1 MVKQVAAPVVSRTE
15 LMPGAYLFWLWAPQI
30 AKVAQPGQFVMV
42 RCGDSHQPLLRRP
55 LSIHRIADGERI
67 ALLFSVVG
75 QGTSLLSQYREGDKL
90 DLLGPL
96 GNGFSLYPGCGRL
109 LLVAGGI
116 GIAPLVFLADK
127 ALDQGRAVVL
137 LAGSATASLLYPRS
151 LLPSAVDLVTATE
164 DGSGGRKGMA
174 TDFLAEFVNWAD
186 QVFACGPLSMY
197 QSMSARGFPRP
208 KSVQVCLETAMAC
221 GLGAC
226 YGCTTKTKR
235 GLQQVCRDG
244 PVFELDDI
252 LW

>member
-1 MVKQVAAPVVSRTE
+1 MTKQIAAPVVSRIE
-15 LMPGAYLFWLWAPQI
+15 LMPGVYLFWLRAPQI
-30 AKVAQPGQFVMV
+30 AEVAQPGQFVMV
-42 RCGDSHQPLLRRP
+42 RCGDGHQPLLRRP
-55 LSIHRIADGERI
+55 LSIHRIAGGEQI

-75 QGTSLLSQYREGDKL
+75 QGTSLLSQYGEGDKL

-96 GNGFSLYPGCGRL
+96 GNGFSLHPDSGKL
-109 LLVAGGI
+109 LLVAGGV

-127 ALDQGRAVVL
+127 VLEQGRAVVL
-137 LAGSATASLLYPRS
+137 LAGSATASLLYPWS

-164 DGSGGRKGMA
+164 DGSEGREGMV
-174 TDFLAEFVNWAD
+174 TDFLAEFVNHAD
-186 QVFACGPLSMY
+186 QVFACGPQSMY
-197 QSMSARGFPRP
+197 QVMAGRALHGP
-208 KSVQVCLETAMAC
+208 KSVQTAMAC

-226 YGCTTKTKR
+226 YGCTVKTKR

>member
-1 MVKQVAAPVVSRTE
+1 MTKQISAPVVSRTE
-15 LMPGAYLFWLWAPQI
+15 LMPGVYLFWLRAPQI
-30 AKVAQPGQFVMV
+30 AEVAQPGQFVMV
-42 RCGDSHQPLLRRP
+42 RCGDGPQPLLRRP
-55 LSIHRIADGERI
+55 LSIHRIADGEQV

-75 QGTSLLSQYREGDKL
+75 QGTSLLSQYREGGKV

-96 GNGFSLYPGCGRL
+96 GNGFSLHPGSGKL
-109 LLVAGGI
+109 LLVAGGV
-116 GIAPLVFLADK
+116 GIAPLVFLTDK

-164 DGSGGRKGMA
+164 DGSEGRKGMA
-174 TDFLAEFVNWAD
+174 TDFLDEFVNQAD
-186 QVFACGPLSMY
+186 QVFACGPQSMY
-197 QSMSARGFPRP
+197 QVMAARSLHGP
-208 KSVQVCLETAMAC
+208 KSVQLCLETAMAC

-226 YGCTTKTKR
+226 YGCTVKTKG

>member
-15 LMPGAYLFWLWAPQI
+15 LMPGAHLFWLWAPQI

-42 RCGDSHQPLLRRP
+42 RCGEGHQPLLRRP
-55 LSIHRIADGERI
+55 LSIHRIADGEQV

-75 QGTSLLSQYREGDKL
+75 QGTSLLSRYREGDKL

-96 GNGFSLYPGCGRL
+96 GNGFSLYPGSSKL
-109 LLVAGGI
+109 LLVAGGV

-127 ALDQGRAVVL
+127 ALDQRRAVVL

-151 LLPSAVDLVTATE
+151 LLPSSVDLVIATE
-164 DGSGGRKGMA
+164 DGSDGQRGA
-174 TDFLAEFVNWAD
+174 ITDLLGDFVNWAD

-197 QSMSARGFPRP
+197 QSMSACGFGGP

-226 YGCTTKTKR
+226 YGCTVKTKR
-235 GLQQVCRDG
+235 GLRQVCQDG